1 MKNFLHV
8 AVGGDGCLLWV
19 PTVLTRAQVRRV
31 PVPPVMLGVRLLI
44 LSVVLLRLVEE
55 LGKSCNV
62 WRWCLRQFPFTTGKS
77 RRDLLE

>member
-19 PTVLTRAQVRRV
+19 ATVLTRAQVRRV
-31 PVPPVMLGVRLLI
+31 PVPPVMLSVRLLV

-55 LGKSCNV
+55 LGKGCYV
-62 WRWCLRQFPFTTGKS
+62 HGCLRQLPFAARKS
-77 RRDLLE
+77 GRDFLE